1 MDDRIQQGRDPEWRL
16 AFEDRLDDAAQAR
29 VRRAVKNGA
38 SVSDPDEAAIAVG
51 LARREQR
58 TVLRLG
64 LLLLPIQI
72 AIAVV
77 WVSLFVAGALP
88 AAFGWFWVAVLL
100 VLMAVVPFVLRRRR
114 HVASQA
120 VEANQQVARRSP

>member
-1 MDDRIQQGRDPEWRL
+1 MDDKIQQGRDPEWRL

-51 LARREQR
+51 LARREER

-64 LLLLPIQI
+64 LILLPIQV

-77 WVSLFVAGALP
+77 WVFFFVAGGLP
-88 AAFGWFWVAVLL
+88 TIFGWFWVAVLL
-100 VLMAVVPFVLRRRR
+100 VVMVVVPFMLRRRR
-114 HVASQA
+114 HVARQA